1 MYTDDIRSGTWSD
14 PIYFDTPGF
23 DHDLFF
29 DDDGSVYLGWT
40 KPKVFPTDW
49 VECFTSKID
58 LATGKTTTTPQL
70 LVNVTVLWPE
80 GSHVYKI
87 NGTYY
92 LNTAAGGT
100 SGNSHQEL
108 SYRSNVSPFGPWTA
122 NPSNPVLKATSGST
136 ITRTGHADMVQD
148 KNGNWW
154 AVFLGVRLQGSI
166 AQLGKQLYTKRS
178 DTRFS

>member
-1 MYTDDIRSGTWSD
+1 MYTDDIKSGEWSD
-14 PIYFDTPGF
+14 PVYFDTPGF

-29 DDDGSVYLGWT
+29 DDDGTVYLGWT
-40 KPKVFPTDW
+40 KPKVVSSDL

-58 LATGKTTTTPQL
+58 LATGKTISTPQL

-100 SGNSHQEL
+100 NTNSHQEL
-108 SYRSNVSPFGPWTA
+108 SYRSTVSPFGPWEA
-122 NPSNPVLKATSGST
+122 NPANPVLKATSGST

-166 AQLGKQLYTKRS
+166 AQLGKHNVQTE
-178 DTRFS
+178 